1 MENET
6 LFPEAQGDF
15 GVQVQEPV
23 TQQEV
28 IAEAQQEQQE
38 APALQHQTQPE
49 NDDRERN
56 LARLRHAREQA
67 EYERDQA
74 LQYIEQMRAQQQ
86 QARQPEP
93 EDNINWESDEFVE
106 AKAVNRK
113 LQQMEQRL
121 KQYEN
126 QTQYQVTEARI
137 KAQYQ
142 DFDRVVN
149 RESIEALRA
158 AYPEIAESLH
168 QTPDIYNK
176 AVSTYNIIKKFG
188 LANTEKNLVDKAQVA
203 RNVAKPRASNSV
215 APQAG
220 DSPLNKAN
228 DFANGFLTEDRKA
241 QLWAEIKAARAA
253 S

>member
-1 MENET
+1 MENN
-6 LFPEAQGDF
+6 LYPEADGNF
-15 GVQVQEPV
+15 GVPV
-23 TQQEV
+23 
-28 IAEAQQEQQE
+28 E
-38 APALQHQTQPE
+38 APVEQPVVEEVQTDEIQQDQPQHPVVQE

-74 LQYIEQMRAQQQ
+74 LRYIEQMQSQQKQPQ
-86 QARQPEP
+86 QAEP
-93 EDNINWESDEFVE
+93 EDNFNWESDEFVE
-106 AKAVNRK
+106 AKTVNQK
-113 LQQMEQRL
+113 LKQMENKLRN
-121 KQYEN
+121 YEA
-126 QTQYQVTEARI
+126 QTAYQVTEARL

-158 AYPEIAESLH
+158 SYPEIAESLH

-188 LANTEKNLVDKAQVA
+188 LANSDKNLVDKAQVA
-203 RNVAKPRASNSV
+203 RNAAKPKTSNSI

-228 DFANGFLTEDRKA
+228 DFANGFLSEDRKA
-241 QLWAEIKAARAA
+241 QLWAEIQAARSA